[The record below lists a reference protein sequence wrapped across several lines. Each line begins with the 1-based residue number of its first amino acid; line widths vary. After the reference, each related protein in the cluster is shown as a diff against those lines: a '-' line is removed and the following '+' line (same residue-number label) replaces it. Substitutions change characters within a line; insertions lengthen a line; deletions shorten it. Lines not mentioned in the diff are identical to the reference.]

1 MISSLPQR
9 IGVIFHEKLF
19 ITLPILLVFKLN
31 LVPRCVLYVLLCVLN
46 LEAIQL
52 GICILWQFLFFLLV
66 CENKKKKKT
75 KNVSTFLKVY
85 ISGMACAM
93 YFRSGMCSVMI
104 CWHLHIEFGLVITKL
119 CTYVK
124 SYFFSTCYYTHAVRA
139 CSFSWAAQHSTVC
152 TSSYHQ

>member
-31 LVPRCVLYVLLCVLN
+31 LVPRCVLYVLLCVPN

-52 GICILWQFLFFLLV
+52 DVCILWQIFFFFASVWKQENEKKECEHLFEGLYLG
-66 CENKKKKKT
+66 NGLR
-75 KNVSTFLKVY
+75 NVLQIWYVFCHDMLAPAHWTWS
-85 ISGMACAM
+85 CDHQAM
-93 YFRSGMCSVMI
+93 YVRKIV
-104 CWHLHIEFGLVITKL
+104 L
-119 CTYVK
+119 
-124 SYFFSTCYYTHAVRA
+124 FSSCYYTHAVHA